1 MRYKATFITGMATGY
16 VLGSKAGRARYEQI
30 ARMASS
36 MWNRPIVQGATETLG
51 TKASGLVGTAKTTV
65 SRRVG
70 GRDVTTSQWVDPA
83 PIRL

>member
-1 MRYKATFITGMATGY
+1 MRYKATFITGLATGY

-36 MWNRPIVQGATETLG
+36 LWARPMVQGATETLG
-51 TKASGLVGTAKTTV
+51 SKASSMVDTAKMTV
-65 SRRVG
+65 TSRLG
-70 GRDVTTSQWVDPA
+70 GRDVTTSQWVDPS